1 MNHPRTAFDGII
13 EALPTLALYVPSS
26 PFLAEASE
34 SVDKCAAVCAMNARC
49 LSFSFYIRTFTFCHL
64 YTEAPSVSA
73 YEGGAAPDPVAPDP
87 RVHIIG
93 LPPHY
98 TCDSRTYR
106 KRAWCR
112 AEIMSCWARNG
123 TMSMY
128 VSTNQ
133 GLRSLATNDS
143 VLLEALDVFDGDL
156 TCCHHKHNRG
166 DVCDKEAL
174 MLPMLGLYA
183 DLYKERKGM
192 ASEAYNN
199 YTAQVGTGRT
209 LTNLGSLITL
219 CS

>member
-1 MNHPRTAFDGII
+1 MQVIKLLKDTGKPLEKIRIWLDVMSIPQKNRSEQRLAIA
-13 EALPTLALYVPSS
+13 ALPM
-26 PFLAEASE
+26 FASACNYF
-34 SVDKCAAVCAMNARC
+34 VV
-49 LSFSFYIRTFTFCHL
+49 
-64 YTEAPSVSA
+64 
-73 YEGGAAPDPVAPDP
+73 VAPTTRHADT
-87 RVHIIG
+87 HEI
-93 LPPHY
+93 
-98 TCDSRTYR
+98 CDSRTYR